1 MELIFLMHLDYHTL
15 VVLGLGIRIVEHFV
29 SAQARVDQD
38 SERRF
43 VQVLQPDF
51 IVQKLA
57 HLSHQLFILHLHA
70 HSHEQYSLLEYLFRD
85 PFVAPEVKF
94 LKLAL
99 DAVIQVSIE
108 QFFQCT
114 NHFFEG
120 YLHVVV

>member
-1 MELIFLMHLDYHTL
+1 MELVFLVHLDYHTF
-15 VVLGLGIRIVEHFV
+15 VVLRLGIRIVENFV

-38 SERRF
+38 SKCRL

-57 HLSHQLFILHLHA
+57 HLSHQLFILYLHA
-70 HSHEQYSLLEYLFRD
+70 HPQKQDSLLEYFFRD
-85 PFVAPEVKF
+85 PFVASEVQF

-108 QFFQCT
+108 
-114 NHFFEG
+114 
-120 YLHVVV
+120 